1 MAPKTTETYVIVPL
15 HIYELYLSHIK
26 IKRGK
31 IVGYINATKV
41 KNQNRTKQTLKK
53 VKEKTKRA
61 MVGSGNKKAKYRSTD
76 DESNNSSSA
85 DPSSNESSQSSESSD
100 SNSTE

>member
-1 MAPKTTETYVIVPL
+1 MSSKTTQSYVIVPL
-15 HIYELYLSHIK
+15 RIYELYLSDIK

-41 KNQNRTKQTLKK
+41 KSQNRTKQKLKK
-53 VKEKTKRA
+53 IKKKTRRT
-61 MVGSGNKKAKYRSTD
+61 MVGSGNKKTKYRSTD